1 MAIYLSTQPV
11 FGVTPAEF
19 QAWAGAV
26 YAGVEAVGLKNTGD
40 TGQTSPEAVTSISL
54 VNNQEHW
61 LSSKMYR
68 FDDALQ
74 ATAPIFVQIRLGI
87 LRTNSQNFPL
97 REVSVGSAT
106 NGANGFTG
114 GRVTLTSATAM
125 YSNPGWS
132 GMSPLAPS
140 FYCFNEEAGFLGAV
154 AGVGAGGSGGV
165 LESVATFFVA
175 RTTNYAGQA
184 SGDGVTLIVG
194 NYGKGS
200 AGSGIDAIT
209 IPYTGRHLSFASGP
223 GPLCPDVF
231 PRVGGSTPLIS
242 GSDVV
247 EPQRCYIQT
256 GQGIKPVLALMS
268 MWVNYP
274 ATGGEFACAN
284 GSIAERNYVALGWQ
298 HGNRIHSGYSAD
310 LFQPAMLFE

>member
-1 MAIYLSTQPV
+1 MAVYLSTQPV

-26 YAGVEAVGLKNTGD
+26 YAGVEAVGLENTGD
-40 TGQTSPEAVTSISL
+40 TGQTSPEDVASISL
-54 VNNQEHW
+54 VNHQESW
-61 LSSKMYR
+61 FSSKMYR

-87 LRTNSQNFPL
+87 FRTNNENFPI

-106 NGANGFTG
+106 DGANGFTG
-114 GRVTLTSATAM
+114 GRVTLKSATAM

-165 LESVATFFVA
+165 VESVATFFVA
-175 RTTNYAGQA
+175 RTTDDAGQA

-194 NYGKGS
+194 NYGKGT
-200 AGSGIDAIT
+200 GNGIGAIT

-231 PRVGGSTPLIS
+231 PRVGGETPVIS
-242 GSDVV
+242 GTDVI

-256 GQGIKPVLALMS
+256 GQGIKPIYALMS
-268 MWVNYP
+268 LWKDYP
-274 ATGGEFACAN
+274 TTGGEFACAN
-284 GSIAERNYVALGWQ
+284 GSTEERNYVALGWQ
-298 HGNRIHSGYSAD
+298 HGNRVHSGYSAD
-310 LFQPAMLFE
+310 VFQLAMLFE